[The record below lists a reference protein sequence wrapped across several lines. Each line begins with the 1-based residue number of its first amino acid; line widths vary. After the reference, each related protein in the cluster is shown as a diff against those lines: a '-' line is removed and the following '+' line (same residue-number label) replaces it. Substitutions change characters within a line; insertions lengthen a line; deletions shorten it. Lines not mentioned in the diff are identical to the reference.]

1 MFTAALATFIL
12 CMLYGSAVAWSP
24 ADSKALVARME
35 AAYGQV
41 HDYQTRLVI
50 TGFGRDDA
58 FRSMQELIYSFKK
71 PNRIRID
78 FISPHSGMTILY
90 PTSEGKVLLKPS
102 GWASIFSLR
111 LDSRHSLLEISPG
124 QQINRTD
131 YGVLIANIRHSLT
144 DMFLGELEVDVLPS
158 RTVVRVLSDNPFK
171 PGNPTRYIFAID
183 NELSLPVH
191 VTEMD
196 PGGRLRR
203 TVDYRDLKINSGLSE
218 AIFHLLNPKLD

>member
-1 MFTAALATFIL
+1 MFTAAVSTLIL
-12 CMLYGSAVAWSP
+12 SVLCNTALAWSP
-24 ADSKALVARME
+24 ADSEALVARME
-35 AAYGQV
+35 AAYQQV

-50 TGFGRDDA
+50 TGFGKDDA
-58 FRSMQELIYSFKK
+58 FRSRQELMYRFKK

-90 PTSEGKVLLKPS
+90 PTSEEKVLLKPP
-102 GWASIFSLR
+102 GWASMFSLR
-111 LDSRHSLLEISPG
+111 LDSRHSLLEVSPG

-144 DMFLGELEVDVLPS
+144 DMFLGELEVQVLPA

-171 PGNPTRYIFAID
+171 RGNPTRYIFAID
-183 NELSLPVH
+183 DELSLPVH

-196 PGGRLRR
+196 PDGGLQR

-218 AIFHLLNPKLD
+218 AIFHLLKPTLD

>member
-1 MFTAALATFIL
+1 MFTAAVSTLIL
-12 CMLYGSAVAWSP
+12 SVLYTSALAWSP
-24 ADSKALVARME
+24 ADSEALVARME
-35 AAYGQV
+35 AAYQQV
-41 HDYQTRLVI
+41 RDYQTRLVI
-50 TGFGRDDA
+50 TGFGGDDA
-58 FRSMQELIYSFKK
+58 FRSRQELMYRFKK
-71 PNRIRID
+71 PDRIRID
-78 FISPHSGMTILY
+78 FLSPHSGMTILY

-144 DMFLGELEVDVLPS
+144 DLLLGDLEVRVLPA

-171 PGNPTRYIFAID
+171 RGNPTRYIFIID
-183 NELSLPVH
+183 DELSLPVH

-196 PGGRLRR
+196 PDGGLRR
-203 TVDYRDLKINSGLSE
+203 TVDYQDVEINRGLSE
-218 AIFHLLNPKLD
+218 AIFHLLKPKLD

>member
-1 MFTAALATFIL
+1 MLCPSAL
-12 CMLYGSAVAWSP
+12 AWSP
-24 ADSKALVARME
+24 ADSEALLARME
-35 AAYGQV
+35 SAYRQV

-58 FRSMQELIYSFKK
+58 FRSRQELMYRFKK

-78 FISPHSGMTILY
+78 FISPHQGMTILY
-90 PTSEGKVLLKPS
+90 PTSEEKVLLKPS
-102 GWASIFSLR
+102 GWASVFSLR

-124 QQINRTD
+124 QQISQTD

-144 DMFLGELEVDVLPS
+144 DLFLGELEVQVLPA

-171 PGNPTRYIFAID
+171 RGNPTRYIFAID
-183 NELSLPVH
+183 DELSLPVH

-196 PGGRLRR
+196 PHGRLRR
-203 TVDYRDLKINSGLSE
+203 TVDYLDLKMNSGLSE
-218 AIFHLLNPKLD
+218 AIFHLLKPNLD